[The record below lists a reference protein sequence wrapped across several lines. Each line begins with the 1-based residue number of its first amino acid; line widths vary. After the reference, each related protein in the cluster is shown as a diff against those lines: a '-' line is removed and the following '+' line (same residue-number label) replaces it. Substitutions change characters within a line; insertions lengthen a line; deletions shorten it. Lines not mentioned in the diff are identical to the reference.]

1 MTQEKKNGKIIA
13 IITMIFLFGMIS
25 FVTNLAA
32 PMGIVLKNQ
41 FDVSNALGM
50 LGNFGNFIAYA
61 VMGIPS
67 GILLQRVG
75 YKKTALIAVAIGFIG
90 VGIQFLSGH
99 SSPEMAFAVYLIG
112 AFVAGFSMCL
122 LNTVVNPMLNKLGGE
137 GNKGNQLIQVGG
149 SFNSVMATITPM
161 FVGILIAGS
170 IEKATISQIFP
181 VMYTAMAVFAFA
193 FFVLLFVRIPEPN
206 AATTTEPI
214 STLMKGALK
223 FRHFVLGA
231 IAIFVYVGIEVGVP
245 GTLNLFLTD
254 PVEKGGAGIASTISG
269 FVVGTYWFLMLIGRL
284 AGASLGAKV
293 SSKAMLTF
301 TSGLG
306 LILVFLAIF
315 SSTGTLVNLPVLQ
328 QSATGGLSFGF
339 AEVPINAMYLVLVG
353 FCTSIMW
360 GGIFNLA
367 VEGLGKYLA
376 AASGLFMVLVCGGGN
391 KGNQL
396 IQVGGSFNSVMA
408 TITPMFVGI
417 LIAGSIEKA
426 TISQIFPV
434 MYTAMAVFAFAFF
447 VLLFVRIPEPNAAT
461 TTEPISTLMKGALK
475 FRHFV
480 LGAIAIFVYVGIEVG
495 VPGTLNLFLTDPVEK
510 GGAGI
515 ASTISGFV
523 VGTYWFLMLIGRLAG
538 ASLGAKVSSKAMLTF
553 TSALGLILVFLAI
566 FSSTG
571 TLVNL
576 PVLQQSATGGLSFG
590 FAEVPINAMY
600 LVLVGLCT
608 SIMWGGIFNLAV
620 EGLGK
625 YLAAASGLFMV
636 LVCGG
641 GILPVIQGW
650 VADVAGFMAS
660 YWVIIAAL
668 AYLLYYGL
676 VGCKNV
682 NKDIP
687 VE

>member
-149 SFNSVMATITPM
+149 SFNSVMATITQM

-206 AATTTEPI
+206 AA
-214 STLMKGALK
+214 A
-223 FRHFVLGA
+223 
-231 IAIFVYVGIEVGVP
+231 
-245 GTLNLFLTD
+245 
-254 PVEKGGAGIASTISG
+254 
-269 FVVGTYWFLMLIGRL
+269 
-284 AGASLGAKV
+284 
-293 SSKAMLTF
+293 
-301 TSGLG
+301 
-306 LILVFLAIF
+306 
-315 SSTGTLVNLPVLQ
+315 
-328 QSATGGLSFGF
+328 
-339 AEVPINAMYLVLVG
+339 
-353 FCTSIMW
+353 
-360 GGIFNLA
+360 
-367 VEGLGKYLA
+367 
-376 AASGLFMVLVCGGGN
+376 
-391 KGNQL
+391 
-396 IQVGGSFNSVMA
+396 
-408 TITPMFVGI
+408 
-417 LIAGSIEKA
+417 
-426 TISQIFPV
+426 
-434 MYTAMAVFAFAFF
+434 
-447 VLLFVRIPEPNAAT
+447 

>member
-13 IITMIFLFGMIS
+13 IIKMIFLFGMIS

-206 AATTTEPI
+206 AA
-214 STLMKGALK
+214 A
-223 FRHFVLGA
+223 
-231 IAIFVYVGIEVGVP
+231 
-245 GTLNLFLTD
+245 
-254 PVEKGGAGIASTISG
+254 
-269 FVVGTYWFLMLIGRL
+269 
-284 AGASLGAKV
+284 
-293 SSKAMLTF
+293 
-301 TSGLG
+301 
-306 LILVFLAIF
+306 
-315 SSTGTLVNLPVLQ
+315 
-328 QSATGGLSFGF
+328 
-339 AEVPINAMYLVLVG
+339 
-353 FCTSIMW
+353 
-360 GGIFNLA
+360 
-367 VEGLGKYLA
+367 
-376 AASGLFMVLVCGGGN
+376 
-391 KGNQL
+391 
-396 IQVGGSFNSVMA
+396 
-408 TITPMFVGI
+408 
-417 LIAGSIEKA
+417 
-426 TISQIFPV
+426 
-434 MYTAMAVFAFAFF
+434 
-447 VLLFVRIPEPNAAT
+447 

>member
-1 MTQEKKNGKIIA
+1 
-13 IITMIFLFGMIS
+13 MIS

-41 FDVSNALGM
+41 FSVSNALGM

-67 GILLQRVG
+67 GILLQKVG

-90 VGIQFLSGH
+90 VGVQFLSGH

-112 AFVAGFSMCL
+112 AFIAGFSMCL

-137 GNKGNQLIQVGG
+137 GNKGNQLIQIGG

-181 VMYTAMAVFAFA
+181 VMYTAMAVFALA
-193 FFVLLFVRIPEPN
+193 FLVLLFVPIPEPN

-214 STLMKGALK
+214 GKLMSGALK
-223 FRHFVLGA
+223 FRHF
-231 IAIFVYVGIEVGVP
+231 I
-245 GTLNLFLTD
+245 
-254 PVEKGGAGIASTISG
+254 
-269 FVVGTYWFLMLIGRL
+269 
-284 AGASLGAKV
+284 
-293 SSKAMLTF
+293 
-301 TSGLG
+301 
-306 LILVFLAIF
+306 
-315 SSTGTLVNLPVLQ
+315 
-328 QSATGGLSFGF
+328 
-339 AEVPINAMYLVLVG
+339 
-353 FCTSIMW
+353 
-360 GGIFNLA
+360 
-367 VEGLGKYLA
+367 
-376 AASGLFMVLVCGGGN
+376 
-391 KGNQL
+391 
-396 IQVGGSFNSVMA
+396 
-408 TITPMFVGI
+408 
-417 LIAGSIEKA
+417 
-426 TISQIFPV
+426 
-434 MYTAMAVFAFAFF
+434 
-447 VLLFVRIPEPNAAT
+447 
-461 TTEPISTLMKGALK
+461 
-475 FRHFV
+475 

-553 TSALGLILVFLAI
+553 TSALGLLLVFLAI
-566 FSSTG
+566 FSPTDSF
-571 TLVNL
+571 VNL

-590 FAEVPINAMY
+590 LAEVPINAMY

-641 GILPVIQGW
+641 GILPVIQGV
-650 VADVAGFMAS
+650 VADMAGFMAS

-668 AYLLYYGL
+668 AYLLFYGL
-676 VGCKNV
+676 IGCKNV
-682 NKDIP
+682 NKNIKVD
-687 VE
+687 

>member
-206 AATTTEPI
+206 AA
-214 STLMKGALK
+214 A
-223 FRHFVLGA
+223 
-231 IAIFVYVGIEVGVP
+231 
-245 GTLNLFLTD
+245 
-254 PVEKGGAGIASTISG
+254 
-269 FVVGTYWFLMLIGRL
+269 
-284 AGASLGAKV
+284 
-293 SSKAMLTF
+293 
-301 TSGLG
+301 
-306 LILVFLAIF
+306 
-315 SSTGTLVNLPVLQ
+315 
-328 QSATGGLSFGF
+328 
-339 AEVPINAMYLVLVG
+339 
-353 FCTSIMW
+353 
-360 GGIFNLA
+360 
-367 VEGLGKYLA
+367 
-376 AASGLFMVLVCGGGN
+376 
-391 KGNQL
+391 
-396 IQVGGSFNSVMA
+396 
-408 TITPMFVGI
+408 
-417 LIAGSIEKA
+417 
-426 TISQIFPV
+426 
-434 MYTAMAVFAFAFF
+434 
-447 VLLFVRIPEPNAAT
+447 

-576 PVLQQSATGGLSFG
+576 PVLQQRATGGLSFG

>member
-122 LNTVVNPMLNKLGGE
+122 LNIVVNPMLNKLGGE

-206 AATTTEPI
+206 AA
-214 STLMKGALK
+214 A
-223 FRHFVLGA
+223 
-231 IAIFVYVGIEVGVP
+231 
-245 GTLNLFLTD
+245 
-254 PVEKGGAGIASTISG
+254 
-269 FVVGTYWFLMLIGRL
+269 
-284 AGASLGAKV
+284 
-293 SSKAMLTF
+293 
-301 TSGLG
+301 
-306 LILVFLAIF
+306 
-315 SSTGTLVNLPVLQ
+315 
-328 QSATGGLSFGF
+328 
-339 AEVPINAMYLVLVG
+339 
-353 FCTSIMW
+353 
-360 GGIFNLA
+360 
-367 VEGLGKYLA
+367 
-376 AASGLFMVLVCGGGN
+376 
-391 KGNQL
+391 
-396 IQVGGSFNSVMA
+396 
-408 TITPMFVGI
+408 
-417 LIAGSIEKA
+417 
-426 TISQIFPV
+426 
-434 MYTAMAVFAFAFF
+434 
-447 VLLFVRIPEPNAAT
+447 

>member
-13 IITMIFLFGMIS
+13 IITMLCLFGMIS

-206 AATTTEPI
+206 AA
-214 STLMKGALK
+214 A
-223 FRHFVLGA
+223 
-231 IAIFVYVGIEVGVP
+231 
-245 GTLNLFLTD
+245 
-254 PVEKGGAGIASTISG
+254 
-269 FVVGTYWFLMLIGRL
+269 
-284 AGASLGAKV
+284 
-293 SSKAMLTF
+293 
-301 TSGLG
+301 
-306 LILVFLAIF
+306 
-315 SSTGTLVNLPVLQ
+315 
-328 QSATGGLSFGF
+328 
-339 AEVPINAMYLVLVG
+339 
-353 FCTSIMW
+353 
-360 GGIFNLA
+360 
-367 VEGLGKYLA
+367 
-376 AASGLFMVLVCGGGN
+376 
-391 KGNQL
+391 
-396 IQVGGSFNSVMA
+396 
-408 TITPMFVGI
+408 
-417 LIAGSIEKA
+417 
-426 TISQIFPV
+426 
-434 MYTAMAVFAFAFF
+434 
-447 VLLFVRIPEPNAAT
+447 